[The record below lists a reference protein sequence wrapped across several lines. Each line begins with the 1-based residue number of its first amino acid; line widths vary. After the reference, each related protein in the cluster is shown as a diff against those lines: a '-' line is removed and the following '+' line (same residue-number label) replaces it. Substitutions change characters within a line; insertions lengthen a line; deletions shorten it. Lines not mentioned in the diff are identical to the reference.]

1 MIPRMYLP
9 LERNNDEERPDPLS
23 KGFFP
28 TSVIPYLPKKNLKQN
43 PFKTTKKQDE
53 FEHIQMK
60 KKKNS
65 AMQFKIGD
73 LDELP
78 FEQFFMSILSQAY
91 TVYI

>member
-23 KGFFP
+23 KGFFS

-60 KKKNS
+60 KKKTVPCS
-65 AMQFKIGD
+65 LK
-73 LDELP
+73 LVTL
-78 FEQFFMSILSQAY
+78 MSCPLNNFS
-91 TVYI
+91 

>member
-23 KGFFP
+23 EGFFSK
-28 TSVIPYLPKKNLKQN
+28 SVIPYLPKMNLKQN

-60 KKKNS
+60 KKKTVLCS
-65 AMQFKIGD
+65 LK
-73 LDELP
+73 LVTL
-78 FEQFFMSILSQAY
+78 MSCPLNNFS
-91 TVYI
+91 